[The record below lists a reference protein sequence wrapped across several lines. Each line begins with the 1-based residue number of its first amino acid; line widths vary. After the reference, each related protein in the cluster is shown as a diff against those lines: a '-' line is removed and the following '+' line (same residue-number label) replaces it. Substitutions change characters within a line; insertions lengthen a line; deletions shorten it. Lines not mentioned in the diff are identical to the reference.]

1 MEQAS
6 CQVIFQDEQPWARDW
21 YRSETLRAT
30 QCYLIVVAKVRQ
42 WKSNFNRFK
51 VVIITAKII
60 VHLLIVAKFPVLSCL
75 AGSTQARRICLLK
88 CFNPQMTTS
97 LTSKEPL
104 LRQIW
109 STSSQGSSRLRWA
122 GSSQSRH
129 CIISRHSA
137 NKSFKVMLRMIKS
150 LTACQHSKA

>member
-1 MEQAS
+1 MGQAS
-6 CQVIFQDEQPWARDW
+6 YQVTSQAELPWVRDS
-21 YRSETLRAT
+21 YLSETLKVT
-30 QCYLIVVAKVRQ
+30 QCYLIVVAKVQR

-51 VVIITAKII
+51 VATITAKII
-60 VHLLIVAKFPVLSCL
+60 VRLQIMAKFPVLSCL

-104 LRQIW
+104 SRQIW
-109 STSSQGSSRLRWA
+109 STSSQGSSHHRWA

-129 CIISRHSA
+129 CTISRHSA
-137 NKSFKVMLRMIKS
+137 NKSLKAMLTMIKS
-150 LTACQHSKA
+150 LTACQISKA